1 MFDKLERE
9 KQELAFEL
17 KTIETE
23 IALDS
28 ERDKNEELLR
38 VITSLK
44 AQNKDLKR
52 ENKELEQSIGERI
65 KKATEPQ
72 QSKLANEATHLL
84 KEVVSAFLNFCFV
97 KNSGFYSNFGQII

>member
-17 KTIETE
+17 KNIETE

-52 ENKELEQSIGERI
+52 ENKELEQSYWR
-65 KKATEPQ
+65 T
-72 QSKLANEATHLL
+72 N
-84 KEVVSAFLNFCFV
+84 
-97 KNSGFYSNFGQII
+97 